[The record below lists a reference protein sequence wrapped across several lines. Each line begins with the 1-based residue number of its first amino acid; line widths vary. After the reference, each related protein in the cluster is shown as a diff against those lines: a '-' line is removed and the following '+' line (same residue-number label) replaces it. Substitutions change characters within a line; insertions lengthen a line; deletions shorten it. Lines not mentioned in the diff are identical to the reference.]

1 MLALR
6 AATSYR
12 KAFLLQEP
20 KECGLRDIIFKTEQ
34 RRLQK
39 KQGAFLRKTVRI
51 VILIFTAIPTVDTIH
66 FVRYPRASV

>member
-6 AATSYR
+6 VATSHR

-20 KECGLRDIIFKTEQ
+20 KECGLRDTIFKTEK

-39 KQGAFLRKTVRI
+39 KQGAFLSKTVRI
-51 VILIFTAIPTVDTIH
+51 VILIFKAINTVDIIQD
-66 FVRYPRASV
+66 RKSVV